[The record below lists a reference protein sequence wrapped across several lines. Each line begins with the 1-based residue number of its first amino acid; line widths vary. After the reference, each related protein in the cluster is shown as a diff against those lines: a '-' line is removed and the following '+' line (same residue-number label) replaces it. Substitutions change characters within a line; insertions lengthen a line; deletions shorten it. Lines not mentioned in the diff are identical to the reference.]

1 MNTLNEQHTDD
12 PKKVQLYLERVSDLF
27 SQVQTWFKGELEIAT
42 ADTIQIKE
50 PAGIYEA
57 PTLSIR
63 EKGQTEILANLIP
76 KSSGTILFEGTIEIN
91 GGLDQI
97 HLEYM
102 TKGGPQVTLTPGN
115 TYPMLNG
122 VNQNG
127 WYWIVDPVTR
137 TTRFTDKASLLE
149 MITWASDHEF

>member
-1 MNTLNEQHTDD
+1 MNTLNEQHTND
-12 PKKVQLYLERVSDLF
+12 PTKVKLYLVRVSDLF
-27 SQVQTWFKGELEIAT
+27 SQIKTWFQGELEVAT
-42 ADTIQIKE
+42 DTIQIKE
-50 PAGIYEA
+50 PAGNYEA
-57 PTLSIR
+57 PTLSLR
-63 EKGQTEILANLIP
+63 EKGQAEILANIIP
-76 KSSGTILFEGTIEIN
+76 QSAGVILTEGMIEIN

-102 TKGGPQVTLTPGN
+102 SKGGPQVTLEPGN
-115 TYPMLNG
+115 TRPMFNG

-149 MITWASDHEF
+149 MITWVSDHDF

>member
-1 MNTLNEQHTDD
+1 MNNFILILDGACAERR
-12 PKKVQLYLERVSDLF
+12 LERVSDLF

-91 GGLDQI
+91 GDLDQI

-102 TKGGPQVTLTPGN
+102 TKGGPQVTLTPWSKKG
-115 TYPMLNG
+115 
-122 VNQNG
+122 
-127 WYWIVDPVTR
+127 
-137 TTRFTDKASLLE
+137 ASLNL
-149 MITWASDHEF
+149 IFNLGFLYKL

>member
-12 PKKVQLYLERVSDLF
+12 PKKVQLYLRRVSDLF
-27 SQVQTWFKGELEIAT
+27 SQIKTWFQGELEVAT
-42 ADTIQIKE
+42 DTIQIKE
-50 PAGIYEA
+50 PAGNYEA

-63 EKGQTEILANLIP
+63 EKGQAEILANLIP
-76 KSSGTILFEGTIEIN
+76 KSAGTILFEGMIEIN

-102 TKGGPQVTLTPGN
+102 AKGGPQVTLTQGN

-122 VNQNG
+122 INQNG
-127 WYWIVDPVTR
+127 WYWIVDPVTKK
-137 TTRFTDKASLLE
+137 TCFTDKASLLE
-149 MITWASDHEF
+149 MITWVSDHEF